1 MLSVRSCSPRGDEA
15 LDALDVPGA
24 VGLRDRPGAAGADV
38 GAGVG
43 LGEHH
48 GRAPLLVDEELGPL
62 LLLARCPRRC
72 STCAKDGPEAYIQ
85 IGALAPSTSSASD
98 HHRAR
103 GASVPP
109 SSAGQVEAPELGVHE
124 RLVRLLERLRQR
136 RGVGRRVE
144 DRRVAVAVGVAGGEV
159 LAGQPV
165 DLGEDVARGVDVE
178 VGVRL
183 LAERLVGPE
192 DLEEV
197 ELEVAQVA
205 LVVASSVPGSP
216 LSADVEL
223 PVSNTNCITRR

>member
-48 GRAPLLVDEELGPL
+48 RRRPSRLSTKSLAHFFCSLGALDVQRVREGRAGRVHPDRRRWSRGP
-62 LLLARCPRRC
+62 ARRATTTGPAARACRPSAAGRSRR
-72 STCAKDGPEAYIQ
+72 Q
-85 IGALAPSTSSASD
+85 NSD
-98 HHRAR
+98 
-103 GASVPP
+103 
-109 SSAGQVEAPELGVHE
+109 VHE
-124 RLVRLLERLRQR
+124 RVVRLLERCGQR
-136 RGVGRRVE
+136 RGVRRRVE

-165 DLGEDVARGVDVE
+165 DLGEHVARGVRVE
-178 VGVRL
+178 IGVRP
-183 LAERLVGPE
+183 LAERRVGAE

-205 LVVASSVPGSP
+205 LVVGHRCWPPALVAG
-216 LSADVEL
+216 V
-223 PVSNTNCITRR
+223 TRQ